1 MRLRT
6 INAPSM
12 AQAME
17 LVRREFGD
25 DAIIVSTE
33 ENDTGIKVVV
43 ALEELE
49 DDYPAHGAVEGDSF
63 AREDGRDPVDAVHEA
78 LLLHGLP
85 NQLLERLVD
94 ASFIVGADDP
104 KEALIGALRQVF
116 DFYPLSERRFNQP
129 VILMGAPGS
138 GKTVTVAKL
147 AARAVFSQRKVR
159 VITTDTVRAGGIE
172 QLDAF
177 ARLMKIPLHTAETD
191 RQLTQVIQAAAP
203 DEVVLVDTP
212 GINPYSARDL
222 GELAALF
229 KAAPMEAIM
238 VMAAG
243 GDVVDSMEQSKQFAQ
258 LGCTRMIATRLDM
271 VQRLGGILAAAYA
284 GRLPFCDCSVTPAV
298 HDGLIQLDPSKLAS
312 LLMPESSPA
321 LNAKSATQGLRQ

>member
-43 ALEELE
+43 ALEEIE
-49 DDYPAHGAVEGDSF
+49 AEAPDFGAVEGDSF
-63 AREDGRDPVDAVHEA
+63 GMEGGRDPVDAVHEA

-94 ASFIVGADDP
+94 ASFIVGADEP

-129 VILMGAPGS
+129 VILMGAPGA

-172 QLDAF
+172 QLGG
-177 ARLMKIPLHTAETD
+177 LVAEGIGLGD
-191 RQLTQVIQAAAP
+191 RAQVISERDCPGPATEALPPPPPPPSNCGLRKPAAR
-203 DEVVLVDTP
+203 
-212 GINPYSARDL
+212 SR
-222 GELAALF
+222 
-229 KAAPMEAIM
+229 
-238 VMAAG
+238 
-243 GDVVDSMEQSKQFAQ
+243 
-258 LGCTRMIATRLDM
+258 
-271 VQRLGGILAAAYA
+271 
-284 GRLPFCDCSVTPAV
+284 
-298 HDGLIQLDPSKLAS
+298 LAS
-312 LLMPESSPA
+312 
-321 LNAKSATQGLRQ
+321 

>member
-1 MRLRT
+1 
-6 INAPSM
+6 M

-17 LVRREFGD
+17 MVRRDYGD

-43 ALEELE
+43 ALEEPE
-49 DDYPAHGAVEGDSF
+49 DDVPAHGTVDGDGLVL
-63 AREDGRDPVDAVHEA
+63 AAERDPVDAVHEA

-104 KEALIGALRQVF
+104 RAALIGALRQVF

-129 VILMGAPGS
+129 LILMGAPGA

-147 AARAVFSQRKVR
+147 AARAVFGQRKVCL
-159 VITTDTVRAGGIE
+159 VTTDTVRAGGIE

-191 RQLTQVIQAAAP
+191 RQLVQVIQGAGA
-203 DEVVLVDTP
+203 DRHP
-212 GINPYSARDL
+212 GH
-222 GELAALF
+222 
-229 KAAPMEAIM
+229 
-238 VMAAG
+238 
-243 GDVVDSMEQSKQFAQ
+243 Q
-258 LGCTRMIATRLDM
+258 
-271 VQRLGGILAAAYA
+271 
-284 GRLPFCDCSVTPAV
+284 
-298 HDGLIQLDPSKLAS
+298 S
-312 LLMPESSPA
+312 LLRA
-321 LNAKSATQGLRQ
+321 

>member
-6 INAPSM
+6 VDAPSM

-17 LVRREFGD
+17 LVRRDYGE

-33 ENDTGIKVVV
+33 ENGTGIKVVV
-43 ALEELE
+43 ALEEP
-49 DDYPAHGAVEGDSF
+49 DDAVTAPGSAEGGGPDY
-63 AREDGRDPVDAVHEA
+63 DDRDPVDAVHEA

-94 ASFIVGADDP
+94 ASFIVGADEP
-104 KEALIGALRQVF
+104 RAALIGALRQVF
-116 DFYPLSERRFNQP
+116 DFYPLSERRLNQP
-129 VILMGAPGS
+129 LILMGAPGA

-147 AARAVFSQRKVR
+147 AARAVFASRPVR
-159 VITTDTVRAGGIE
+159 LITTDTVRAGGIE

-177 ARLMKIPLHTAETD
+177 ARLMNIPLHTAETD
-191 RQLTQVIQAAAP
+191 RQLAQIVRGAAA
-203 DEVVLVDTP
+203 DELVLIDTP
-212 GINPYSARDL
+212 GINPYSLRDVA
-222 GELAALF
+222 ELAALV

-243 GDVVDSMEQSKQFAQ
+243 GDVVDSMEQAKQFSQ

-271 VQRLGGILAAAYA
+271 VQRLGGIVAAAYA
-284 GRLPFCDCSVTPAV
+284 GRLPFCDCSVTSAV
-298 HDGLIQLDPSKLAS
+298 HDGLIQLDPTKLAN
-312 LLMPESSPA
+312 LLMPELPTA
-321 LNAKSATQGLRQ
+321 LNAKSVTQGSRT

>member
-6 INAPSM
+6 VNAPSM

-17 LVRREFGD
+17 MVRRDYGD

-43 ALEELE
+43 ALEEPE
-49 DDYPAHGAVEGDSF
+49 DDVPAHGTVDGDGLVL
-63 AREDGRDPVDAVHEA
+63 AAERDPVDAVHEA

-104 KEALIGALRQVF
+104 RAALIGALRQVF

-129 VILMGAPGS
+129 LILMGAPGA

-147 AARAVFSQRKVR
+147 AARAVFGQRKVCL
-159 VITTDTVRAGGIE
+159 VTTDTVRAGGIE

-191 RQLTQVIQAAAP
+191 RQLVQVIQGAAP
-203 DEVVLVDTP
+203 DELVLIDTP

-229 KAAPMEAIM
+229 KASPMEAMM

-243 GDVVDSMEQSKQFAQ
+243 GDVVDSMEQAKQFAQ
-258 LGCTRMIATRLDM
+258 IGCTRMIVTRLDM
-271 VQRLGGILAAAYA
+271 VQRLGGILAAGYA
-284 GRLPFCDCSVTPAV
+284 GRLPFCDCSVTAAV
-298 HDGLIQLDPSKLAS
+298 HDGLIQLDAMKLAS
-312 LLMPESSPA
+312 LLMPEASPA
-321 LNAKSATQGLRQ
+321 LNAKSVTQGLRQ